1 MAQVRYTN
9 KNGTTYVYESL
20 SYWDPELKQP
30 RAHRT
35 LIGKVDPETG
45 EVVPT
50 GKKGGVRKK
59 KSVEEK
65 EAQRQAKLAK
75 EKIEEA
81 AGEDTK
87 DYKQLYEDAMHALE
101 LAEKSHEAELQSL
114 KATVADLESRL
125 KRATGELAQIETQLQ
140 KVGLLLIG

>member
-1 MAQVRYTN
+1 MSQVRYKN
-9 KNGTTYVYESL
+9 KYGTTYVYESL
-20 SYWDPELKQP
+20 SYWDPELKAP

-65 EAQRQAKLAK
+65 EAMRQAKLAK
-75 EKIEEA
+75 EKLDEA
-81 AGEDTK
+81 AEEDTK

-101 LAEKSHEAELQSL
+101 LAEKSHEAEMQSL
-114 KATVADLESRL
+114 KAINSGLESRL
-125 KRATGELAQIETQLQ
+125 KKAKGELAQLETQLQ
-140 KVGLLLIG
+140 KVGVLLMG

>member
-1 MAQVRYTN
+1 MSQVRYTN

-65 EAQRQAKLAK
+65 EAMRQAKLAK
-75 EKIEEA
+75 EKIEGA
-81 AGEDTK
+81 AEEDTK
-87 DYKQLYEDAMHALE
+87 DYKQLYEDAMQALE
-101 LAEKSHEAELQSL
+101 LAEKSHEAEMQSL
-114 KATVADLESRL
+114 KATNADLESRL
-125 KRATGELAQIETQLQ
+125 KRAKGELAQIETQLQ
-140 KVGLLLIG
+140 KVGLLLMG